1 MKKVSSRIKYR
12 KYFLLFIGVFLFMI
26 FYSGITDQK
35 ETNVLKDDKTLSPY
49 FLIKTDGELENFPL
63 LSTKADVKIS
73 GVIAD
78 VTVKQSYKNNGKKTI
93 EAIYVF
99 PASTRAAVYSMQMK
113 IGERILKAVIQERE
127 MARQTYEEAKKE
139 GRSASLLEQERP
151 NVFQMNVANILPGD
165 LIDIELKYTELL
177 IPESGL
183 YQFVYPTVVGPRY
196 TNKNQEDAKD
206 NDKFV
211 NSPYQHS
218 GEKPN
223 YKFNINLQID
233 AGMKIEEIKSETHN
247 INYEFINED
256 NSQAKISIDGSEQD
270 KGNKDFILAYRLSG
284 DKIKSGLLVN
294 QFLNNDESKF
304 MENHFLLMLQPPKR
318 VENRDITSRE
328 YIFIVDV
335 SGSMYGFPLDISKR
349 LINNLLNNLS
359 EKDKFNILLFAG
371 SSSFLS
377 NKSLNATKEN
387 IEKGVAFINNEYGY
401 GGTELL
407 PALQKALSYPKEEG
421 YSRSFLVITDGYVDV
436 EIETFELIRK
446 NLNKANLFAFGIG
459 SSVNRFLIEGM
470 ARAGM
475 SEPFVLISPEN
486 SNEVTEKFFN
496 YVKSPIMTDI
506 KVEFKGFKTYDVEP
520 VSIPDVLAERPII
533 IYGKWQGELK
543 GEIIVKGKSGDM
555 ELVVKIPVEKFA
567 ETVEGNALAY
577 LWARNKIQMLGDY
590 ENIYPSKDREK
601 EIVELGLNYN
611 LLTNYTSFV
620 AEDYIKRADG
630 KFEVVKQPLPMPDGV
645 SEFAIGGGGLM
656 MSGNVHYKLSA
667 PMSFGGSSGR
677 GGNLYEADIAFER
690 LEEDEYYSID
700 KVSKKPTIDFESFK
714 KDIENLIIKY
724 NKKDFITKILVKL
737 SSSGVVDETINENIN
752 PDSFENELENL
763 IKRLGFT
770 PANFNGSDVPSEFTI
785 VIRQSK
791 GKLKI
796 DIRN

>member
-1 MKKVSSRIKYR
+1 MKKDLIGKKYK
-12 KYFLLFIGVFLFMI
+12 KYLLILIGVFLIMN
-26 FYSGITDQK
+26 YNQGITDQI
-35 ETNVLKDDKTLSPY
+35 ETNSPKKEQTLSPY

-63 LSTKADVKIS
+63 LSTIADVRIS

-78 VTVKQSYKNNGKKTI
+78 VTVKQTYKNNGKKTI

-113 IGERILKAVIQERE
+113 IGDRFLKAVVQERE
-127 MARQTYEEAKKE
+127 KARQTYEEAKKD

-165 LIDIELKYTELL
+165 LIEIELKYTELL

-196 TNKNQEDAKD
+196 SNRKVENVEDK
-206 NDKFV
+206 DKFV
-211 NSPYQHS
+211 QSPYQHS
-218 GEKPN
+218 GENPS
-223 YKFNINLQID
+223 YKFDISLQID

-256 NSQAKISIDGSEQD
+256 NSQAKIRIDESEQN

-294 QFLNNDESKF
+294 NSSKNDDSKF
-304 MENHFLLMLQPPKR
+304 KENHFLLMLQPPR
-318 VENRDITSRE
+318 RIENRDITPRE

-335 SGSMYGFPLDISKR
+335 SGSMYGFPLDISKK
-349 LINNLLNNLS
+349 LIQELLNNLN
-359 EKDKFNILLFAG
+359 EKDKFNILLFSG

-377 NKSLNATKEN
+377 EQSLKATKEN
-387 IEKGVAFINNEYGY
+387 IEKGIAFINKEYGY

-407 PALQKALSYPKEEG
+407 PALKKAFRYPKEIG

-446 NLNKANLFAFGIG
+446 NLNNANLFAFGIG
-459 SSVNRFLIEGM
+459 SSVNRFFIEGM

-486 SNEVTEKFFN
+486 SSEITEKFFN

-506 KVEFKGFKTYDVEP
+506 EVEFKGFKTYDVEP
-520 VSIPDVLAERPII
+520 ISIPDVLAERPII

-543 GEIIVKGKSGDM
+543 GEIVVKGKSGDM
-555 ELVVKIPVEKFA
+555 ELMVNIPVEKFA
-567 ETVEGNALAY
+567 EPVEGNALAY

-590 ENIYPSKDREK
+590 ENINHDKNREK
-601 EIVELGLNYN
+601 EIIELGLNYN

-630 KFEVVKQPLPMPDGV
+630 KFEVVKQPLPMPEGV
-645 SEFAIGGGGLM
+645 SDFAIGGSGLM
-656 MSGNVHYKLSA
+656 ASGALHYKISA
-667 PMSFGGSSGR
+667 PMNIDGSFGR
-677 GGNLYEADIAFER
+677 GLRGYEPEIAFEMI
-690 LEEDEYYSID
+690 EEDEYYSID
-700 KVSKKPTIDFESFK
+700 KVSKKPEINFESFK
-714 KDIENLIIKY
+714 KDIEKLIIKY

-737 SSSGVVDETINENIN
+737 SSSGVIDETINENIN

-763 IKRLGFT
+763 IKRLVFT
-770 PANFNGSDVPSEFTI
+770 PANLNGSDVPSTFTI
-785 VIRQSK
+785 VIWQSK
-791 GKLKI
+791 GKLRI
-796 DIRN
+796 DIRI